1 MHFLSRENR
10 TSIALLILKSH
21 ERVSYVLLKGSVLYF
36 VVLSLSKQYYIFRPL
51 SKSVGKGIGT
61 VLVL

>member
-1 MHFLSRENR
+1 MLAPEPPSDLRLFAFVPYLC
-10 TSIALLILKSH
+10 
-21 ERVSYVLLKGSVLYF
+21 SVLYF